1 MNQCF
6 AQVLDSVVIK
16 LEGGT
21 DFDLTV
27 LDLPDEEEAESSKE
41 VKDRGKQKD
50 GDKEEK
56 SRKRKRDKPAEVRFS
71 IKRFSWSSLR
81 PFLSKILYG

>member
-1 MNQCF
+1 M
-6 AQVLDSVVIK
+6 VIK

-27 LDLPDEEEAESSKE
+27 LDLPDDEEAESSKE
-41 VKDRGKQKD
+41 VKEKDKGKQKD

-56 SRKRKRDKPAEVRFS
+56 SRKRKRDKPADSEVILLFKISSWLSLFSRIFNRFFFGLTY
-71 IKRFSWSSLR
+71 ITL
-81 PFLSKILYG
+81 